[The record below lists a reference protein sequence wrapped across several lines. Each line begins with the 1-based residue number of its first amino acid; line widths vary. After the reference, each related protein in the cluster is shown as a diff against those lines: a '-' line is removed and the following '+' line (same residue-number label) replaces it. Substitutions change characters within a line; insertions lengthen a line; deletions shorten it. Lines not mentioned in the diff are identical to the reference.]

1 MNKIEPDLHDQLLR
15 RRIQDQI
22 DGCKDD
28 PKCLREAANL
38 LAESYIQSRVAAK
51 WLGTEMGRS
60 VAPGTLGTP
69 PPANDEGSTELD

>member
-1 MNKIEPDLHDQLLR
+1 MNPIQPDLHDQLLR
-15 RRIQDQI
+15 RRIQSQI
-22 DGCKDD
+22 DGCGDD

-38 LAESYIQSRVAAK
+38 LAESYVQSRIAAK

-69 PPANDEGSTELD
+69 PTDHDEHSGELD